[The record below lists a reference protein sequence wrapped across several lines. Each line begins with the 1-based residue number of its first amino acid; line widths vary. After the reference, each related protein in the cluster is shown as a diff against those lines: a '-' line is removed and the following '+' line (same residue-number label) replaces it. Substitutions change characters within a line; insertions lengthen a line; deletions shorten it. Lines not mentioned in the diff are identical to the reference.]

1 MLSRKRRRKVVE
13 PKYLTVCQFIV
24 NDTYYYNKYTY
35 SKDSNVLLFEDKTE
49 DKYNIYNFMV
59 LPSSRH
65 WKLHTLISDHP
76 ESSITVSMYEDE
88 PGLTDEDTFIEFMN
102 FKRFNSYNFY
112 KDDSSIFRVPAEQMV
127 GIFHKV
133 RGDVRFKDH
142 FIYRVQQRAGD
153 HLIDIFETMEYIIDV
168 FLDTGI
174 EGLDTRGKAFHFD
187 NNDQIFVLAYNPLF
201 KTLVFITF
209 YHQNQQNNDDFR
221 KYKKGVR
228 FCAKRGFDTSNRNK
242 VN

>member
-1 MLSRKRRRKVVE
+1 MLSRKRRRRVVE
-13 PKYLTVCQFIV
+13 PKHLTVCQFIV

-35 SKDSNVLLFEDKTE
+35 DENANVVLLYKKTNP
-49 DKYNIYNFMV
+49 KYNIYNFDV
-59 LPSSRH
+59 YPLANH
-65 WKLHTLISDHP
+65 WEFQMRITDHP
-76 ESSITVSMYEDE
+76 ESTISVSPYEDDSS
-88 PGLTDEDTFIEFMN
+88 LINEDTFIETMG

-174 EGLDTRGKAFHFD
+174 KGLDTRGKAFHFD